1 METAETEL
9 ISWWVLRCISS
20 RKLGSDC
27 GLQSDQSWLLVQ
39 PGWLLS
45 VNVTNSWNPEI
56 VWVSYWG
63 MNERRRSGTNGE
75 TQLRIPWCLRHP
87 VSTIAPVRVDR
98 LDRYIQSFNVRMRIG
113 YCSLVPPPPNTTDT
127 LFTDDEWWD
136 WDATSVPHSSLLN
149 RTTDRSL
156 NDERVYY
163 LRWSAPHSSSLIIRK
178 PNIWT
183 AHQLIITSHLVLNSS
198 FSLPATNGIIEPL
211 ARRNHKGS
219 HQHYK
224 HH

>member
-1 METAETEL
+1 MKRRKRREREREWTESEL
-9 ISWWVLRCISS
+9 DGQWGLTRRRTSGDSRDRTSISWWVLRCISS

-113 YCSLVPPPPNTTDT
+113 YCSLVPPPPQHDR
-127 LFTDDEWWD
+127 
-136 WDATSVPHSSLLN
+136 HSLHG
-149 RTTDRSL
+149 
-156 NDERVYY
+156 
-163 LRWSAPHSSSLIIRK
+163 RWVMGSRCYICSPF
-178 PNIWT
+178 
-183 AHQLIITSHLVLNSS
+183 V
-198 FSLPATNGIIEPL
+198 IIE
-211 ARRNHKGS
+211 
-219 HQHYK
+219 
-224 HH
+224 